1 MTDLTVRV
9 LPTEAPTIE
18 VRLTE
23 EPHGFVSVDLT
34 PDEAADVAEQ
44 IHQAVYL
51 TGWSC
56 AHPTCHNHA
65 VDHSGYCWEEH

>member
-9 LPTEAPTIE
+9 LPTPEPTIE
-18 VRLTE
+18 LGLGNVTRE
-23 EPHGFVSVDLT
+23 LT